1 MRGVLVLKL
10 TYAKYGSTGA
20 LRRYRHSK
28 FGMIE
33 TITMWRDPG
42 AHIIRIETERERA
55 KWQDMVENVRLKYAA
70 AAKRKAR
77 ANR

>member
-1 MRGVLVLKL
+1 MALKL
-10 TYAKYGSTGA
+10 LYAKHGATGI
-20 LRRYRHSK
+20 LRRYQHSK

-55 KWQDMVENVRLKYAA
+55 KWQDMVENVRRKCDAA
-70 AAKRKAR
+70 AQRKAR